1 VAEVSVTKEE
11 ILRQD
16 IERATAQIEVWKQ
29 QREAIELEAKQRLE
43 QLDKAIREVTAD
55 IEKRREALEG

>member
-1 VAEVSVTKEE
+1 VSVTKEE

>member
-1 VAEVSVTKEE
+1 MSVTKEE